1 MKISDELLKRGF
13 QLCDYDDYDCVM
25 RIHEIHYL
33 FWSENLKHFGIGVK
47 NVNGK
52 KEPGGRF
59 KEYNIIVI
67 PKPIYQ
73 MFDAILMILALTPQ

>member
-1 MKISDELLKRGF
+1 MIILDELLKRGF
-13 QLCDYDDYDCVM
+13 QSCKYDDYDCVM

-33 FWSENLKHFGIGVK
+33 FWSENLNHFAIGVK
-47 NVNGK
+47 NVDGK
-52 KEPGGRF
+52 KEPGGYF

-73 MFDAILMILALTPQ
+73 MFDALLMIEALRS